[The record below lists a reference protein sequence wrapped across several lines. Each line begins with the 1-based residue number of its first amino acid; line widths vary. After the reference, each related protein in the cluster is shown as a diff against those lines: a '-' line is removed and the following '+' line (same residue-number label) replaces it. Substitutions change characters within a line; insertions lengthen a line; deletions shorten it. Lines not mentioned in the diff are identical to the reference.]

1 MAKVLMIGCGDLGV
15 AIVMRLFNAGH
26 RLTGVRRG
34 SQSLPHGMQ
43 TIQADVTLPSTLSP
57 LQSLNPNIIIYC
69 VSAGGSTDAQYH
81 AAYVQGL
88 KNVLATQANNKALQ
102 HVFFVSSTRV
112 YGQITEELLD
122 ENTPAS
128 PADFGGERLLEA
140 ENVLNTLSCNSTK
153 LRLSG
158 IYGTGRLYLVNM
170 AKELNKWPQNNHYS
184 NRIHRDDAAAF
195 IAFLVEKV
203 ANNHIVEDCYIVT
216 DDLPT
221 PQYEVLTWLAN
232 QQKMDTSNIKAPAAL
247 GGKRLSNKRLRN
259 TGFALQYPNYQAG
272 YSEILQN
279 L

>member
-1 MAKVLMIGCGDLGV
+1 MAKVLMIGCGDLGA
-15 AIVMRLFNAGH
+15 AIAMRLFNTCH

-34 SQSLPHGMQ
+34 SQALPYGMQ
-43 TIQADVTLPSTLSP
+43 TIQADVTLPNTLSP
-57 LQSLNPNIIIYC
+57 LESLNPNIIIYC

-88 KNVLATQANNKALQ
+88 KNVLTTQANNKALQ

-112 YGQITEELLD
+112 YGQITDQLLD
-122 ENTPAS
+122 ENMPAI

-140 ENVLNTLSCNSTK
+140 ENVLNALSCNSTK

-170 AKELNKWPQNNHYS
+170 AKNLNKWPQNNHYS

-195 IAFLVEKV
+195 IAFLVDKV
-203 ANNHIVEDCYIVT
+203 ANNQMVEDCYIVT

-221 PQYEVLTWLAN
+221 QQYEVLTWLAN
-232 QQKMDTSNIKAPAAL
+232 QLKMDTSNIKAPSAL
-247 GGKRLSNKRLRN
+247 GGKRLSNKRLRD

>member
-1 MAKVLMIGCGDLGV
+1 MAKVLMIGCGDLG
-15 AIVMRLFNAGH
+15 ATIAKRLFNAGH
-26 RLTGVRRG
+26 MLIGVRRG
-34 SQSLPHGMQ
+34 SQTLPHGMR
-43 TIQADVTLPSTLSP
+43 TIQADVTLPNTLSP
-57 LQSLNPNIIIYC
+57 LESLNPNIIIYC

-88 KNVLATQANNKALQ
+88 KNVLTTQANNKALQ

-112 YGQITEELLD
+112 YGQITDELLD
-122 ENTPAS
+122 ENTPAN
-128 PADFGGERLLEA
+128 PADFSGERLLQA
-140 ENVLNTLSCNSTK
+140 ENVLNALSCNSTK

-158 IYGTGRLYLVNM
+158 IYGAGRLYLVNM
-170 AKELNKWPQNNHYS
+170 AKDLNKWPHNNHYS

-195 IAFLVEKV
+195 IAFLVDKV
-203 ANNHIVEDCYIVT
+203 ANNQMVANCYIVT

-221 PQYEVLTWLAN
+221 RQYDVLTWLAN
-232 QQKMDTSNIKAPAAL
+232 QLKMDTSNIKAPSAL
-247 GGKRLSNKRLRN
+247 GGKHLSNKRLRD